1 MAVPS
6 TVCWVPQPA
15 TSSSSDSSW
24 PSLPSF
30 DPSYKK
36 TNPNHPKIG
45 VTHTP
50 TIGLSHT
57 PSTGVSQTDFEATG
71 KYHLNNLNRPLKTTK
86 TTVFTPLPPLH
97 ATHTRIHRHRAPVST
112 TFLHS
117 CLPPSHTRINLALSP
132 ASTSHSHPYQPRAF
146 TRHFPRSND

>member
-1 MAVPS
+1 MTLPFKTLLHILLNLAAALS
-6 TVCWVPQPA
+6 ENK
-15 TSSSSDSSW
+15 SSF
-24 PSLPSF
+24 SLKGMF
-30 DPSYKK
+30 RCL
-36 TNPNHPKIG
+36 KIG

-57 PSTGVSQTDFEATG
+57 PSIGVSQTDFEATG

-86 TTVFTPLPPLH
+86 TTVFTLLPPLH
-97 ATHTRIHRHRAPVST
+97 ATRTRIHRHRTPVST

-117 CLPPSHTRINLALSP
+117 CLPPSHTRILLALSP
-132 ASTSHSHPYQPRAF
+132 ASTSPLHPYQPRAV

>member
-1 MAVPS
+1 MEKPQKQPKVPNLAIA
-6 TVCWVPQPA
+6 PLLKMKR
-15 TSSSSDSSW
+15 
-24 PSLPSF
+24 SLFIP
-30 DPSYKK
+30 PPHHAGNAPHRQSYKM

-97 ATHTRIHRHRAPVST
+97 ATHTRIHHHRAPVST

-117 CLPPSHTRINLALSP
+117 CLPRPVTRINLSLSP
-132 ASTSHSHPYQPRAF
+132 VSTSGCHSSSP
-146 TRHFPRSND
+146 SK